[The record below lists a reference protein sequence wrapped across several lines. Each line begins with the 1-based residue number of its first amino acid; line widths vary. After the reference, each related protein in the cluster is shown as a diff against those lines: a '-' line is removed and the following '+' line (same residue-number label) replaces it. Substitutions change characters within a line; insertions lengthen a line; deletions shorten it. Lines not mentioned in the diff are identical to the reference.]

1 VSARLRNPP
10 AAPRYVNSVAPA
22 AWPAVFAM
30 GLGVFGLVGAEFLP
44 ASLLTP
50 MAADL
55 GVSEGMAGQAV
66 TATAAA
72 GLLASLAVP
81 ALTRR
86 VDRRRVLLAL
96 SVLLV
101 AANLMVAAA
110 PGLGVLLAGRLLL
123 GVALGGFWA
132 LATATVM
139 RLVPE
144 ASVPKALAIVVS
156 GVSAATVFAAPVGS
170 WLGDLLGWRAVFVA
184 AAGLGL
190 VVLAVQA
197 ATLPALPSR
206 GRSSFAALGR
216 LVVQPRIAVA
226 MLAALLVFTGQF
238 GLFTYIRPFLEG
250 VSGATAAAVPAVLL
264 GFGIANF
271 AGNYLGGF
279 LLRRSM
285 RLTLA
290 AAPLA
295 IAVLAAVLAGLGG
308 DLAADAVLVAL
319 WGLAFGTVPVAWSAW
334 IAHAAPEQAESA
346 GGLLVATIN
355 LAIATGAAAGGLVL
369 DASGVQAVFW
379 VSGGLLALA
388 AAVVVL
394 GVRTEVAGRDAG

>member
-1 VSARLRNPP
+1 MHDATTAD
-10 AAPRYVNSVAPA
+10 AAATLDRGAAAEAAPA
-22 AWPAVFAM
+22 AWPAVLAM
-30 GLGVFGLVGAEFLP
+30 SLGVFGLVGAEFLP

-72 GLLASLAVP
+72 GLLSSLALP

-86 VDRRRVLLAL
+86 IDRRRVLLAL

-101 AANLMVAAA
+101 ASNLLVATA
-110 PGLGVLLAGRLLL
+110 PGIGTLLAGRLLL

-144 ASVPKALAIVVS
+144 ASVPKALAVVVS

-170 WLGDLLGWRAVFVA
+170 FLGDLWGWRAVFLA
-184 AAGLGL
+184 AAGLGVA
-190 VVLAVQA
+190 VVAAQA

-206 GRSSFAALGR
+206 GRSSFAALAR
-216 LVVQPRIAVA
+216 LAVQGRIAVA
-226 MLAALLVFTGQF
+226 MLAALLVFSGHF

-250 VSGATAAAVPAVLL
+250 VSGAPLAAVPAVLL
-264 GFGIANF
+264 GFGVANF

-295 IAVLAAVLAGLGG
+295 IAGLAAVLAGLGG
-308 DLAADAVLVAL
+308 DLAADAAVVAL

-334 IAHAAPEQAESA
+334 IARAAPEQAESA

-369 DASGVQAVFW
+369 DAAGVQAVFW
-379 VSGGLLALA
+379 ASGALLALA
-388 AAVVVL
+388 AATAAI
-394 GVRTEVAGRDAG
+394 GVRTE